1 MKVAQIKDIENL
13 ADGSIIGE
21 MRVQIK
27 AAFAA
32 KTGQGKY
39 GPWRVQPA
47 ILKDATGEIRAS
59 FWTSDDIQELTGQ
72 TVTIKSQAGAKGLQG
87 LSVKH
92 SDHSGK
98 NELSVTDKAA
108 IIDDAEGAVREYIK
122 EKVPS
127 IVKTAEN
134 PKAAI
139 FQRAQLYVECI
150 KAANWVAKQEEITG
164 EHFQAVVASLFIS
177 ADKAGLHASFPATQ
191 AKPSAPVEDEIP
203 MDHPP
208 KPAKAHKDELLEEVG
223 W

>member
-1 MKVAQIKDIENL
+1 MKVAKIADIENL

-59 FWTSDDIQELTGQ
+59 FWTNDEMQELTGQ

-92 SDHSGK
+92 SSHSGK
-98 NELSVTDKAA
+98 NELSISDKAA
-108 IIDDAEGAVREYIK
+108 IIDDAEGAVREYVK

-127 IVKTAEN
+127 IVKTVEN

-150 KAANWVAKQEEITG
+150 KAATWVSEQQEITV

-177 ADKAGLHASFPATQ
+177 ADKAGLHASFPTSAKKPEPQEDDIDMTP
-191 AKPSAPVEDEIP
+191 AKP
-203 MDHPP
+203 
-208 KPAKAHKDELLEEVG
+208 KAHKDELLEEAG